1 MDDLLLI
8 ESDSYQTFSIIHLT
22 ALASVA
28 VTIILL
34 IRYFIRISKIFKLIN
49 NNPSENKYLIRL
61 SESQNYSAFSFFK
74 WIFIPDNI
82 IGNERDIIA
91 LHENIHI
98 NRKHYIDRS
107 FLELLSVFMWFN
119 PILSIYKK
127 ELKNIHEF
135 EVDREIIKQNISKR
149 DYFELIYKYSTG
161 ISFSDISLNFN
172 FSSLKE
178 RIAMMTKIRSSV
190 FAYSK
195 QILLLPI
202 IAFLILNFS
211 CDDMGKDGGLN
222 NDSASIHINETTMDV
237 IEEKPNKSYS
247 ESEEIPQFQGDLMG
261 TLSSNL
267 IYPKSAKAK
276 GIEGKVI
283 LALTINDKGKIADIK
298 VVNSVEESLDREAVR
313 VARLL
318 EDWKPASKDGKAI
331 DSDVMLPIKFKLQ

>member
-1 MDDLLLI
+1 LV
-8 ESDSYQTFSIIHLT
+8 
-22 ALASVA
+22 SVA
-28 VTIILL
+28 VTILLL

-82 IGNERDIIA
+82 IGKERDIIA

-98 NRKHYIDRS
+98 NRKHYIDRR

-178 RIAMMTKIRSSV
+178 R
-190 FAYSK
+190 
-195 QILLLPI
+195 
-202 IAFLILNFS
+202 
-211 CDDMGKDGGLN
+211 
-222 NDSASIHINETTMDV
+222 
-237 IEEKPNKSYS
+237 
-247 ESEEIPQFQGDLMG
+247 
-261 TLSSNL
+261 
-267 IYPKSAKAK
+267 
-276 GIEGKVI
+276 
-283 LALTINDKGKIADIK
+283 
-298 VVNSVEESLDREAVR
+298 
-313 VARLL
+313 
-318 EDWKPASKDGKAI
+318 
-331 DSDVMLPIKFKLQ
+331 